1 MSAPRRA
8 ASRWALPLALALL
21 TPACGGERPARSA
34 HIPLTPPAELCADP
48 TLGPES
54 LCLPAERMTALL
66 RGARFKVREVKGTS
80 TGISGAKVLVL
91 DLPDEALTIKVKW
104 KQSRRGGDGLNNT
117 PRMEIAAYET
127 QKLFLGPDE
136 YVVPPTVGRCLP
148 PGSFSDPL
156 SASDW
161 TFEGVPCLFGILSYW
176 VEGTTDE
183 GVMDLPRFARDASY
197 RRSLGRM
204 NLLTYLIDH
213 RDTRPSNFIISKD
226 PRSPRVF
233 SIDNGLAFSGL
244 RNPRQLFLTEWNE
257 IIVPSLPRA
266 QVSRLRRLTR
276 ADLDTLAVVAE
287 YRVVPAGLVEVPKT
301 AAFARDDGVRRSGDV
316 IQLGLMTEEIDDIED
331 RLEDL
336 LQEIDRGWFPVKG

>member
-1 MSAPRRA
+1 MSTPRRA
-8 ASRWALPLALALL
+8 ARGWALPLSLALL
-21 TPACGGERPARSA
+21 TVACESERPPRSA

-54 LCLPAERMTALL
+54 LCLPAERITALL
-66 RGARFKVREVKGTS
+66 RGARFEVREVKGTQA
-80 TGISGAKVLVL
+80 GISGAKVLVL
-91 DLPDEALTIKVKW
+91 DLPDEALTIRVKW
-104 KQSRRGGDGLNNT
+104 KQSRRGGDGVNNT

-127 QKLFLGPDE
+127 QKLFLSPDE

-148 PGSFSDPL
+148 PGSFGEAL
-156 SASDW
+156 SAGDW
-161 TFEGVPCLFGILSYW
+161 TFEGVPCLFGVLSYW
-176 VEGTTDE
+176 IEGATDE
-183 GVMDLPRFARDASY
+183 GVMDLPRFAGDAPY
-197 RRSLGRM
+197 RRNLGRM

-244 RNPRQLFLTEWNE
+244 RNPRQLFLEEWNE
-257 IIVPSLPRA
+257 IIVPSLPRE
-266 QVSRLRRLTR
+266 QVARLRRLTR

-287 YRVVPAGLVEVPKT
+287 YRVVPGGLVEVPKT
-301 AAFARDDGVRRSGDV
+301 AAFSRDDGVRRSGDV

-331 RLEDL
+331 RLVDL
-336 LQEIDRGWFPVKG
+336 LQEIDRGWYPVKG